1 MSTERCSNHP
11 NTTSNRLNHSRCMC
25 PDILVTLIYNI
36 RDGTTILYTIGM
48 HSSWAQAAIASA
60 PDMATRMA
68 STFPPTLGAAD
79 EEAKE
84 DQAREHAWLEKVAHR
99 LMWNRE
105 QPVVDY
111 PPRGTREDQR
121 YYVHYQDWQSN
132 LPNTIPFISVGY
144 GVAKAFL
151 HIVGYDPPY
160 RGDFPAGFFPAGFE
174 TYEAAATRLLTKCP
188 NRDNIN
194 VFHCH
199 PGHEPRDLSSKE
211 TQEAQHADQWNLSR
225 DPTVLHAVPESSNVQ
240 ASGETI
246 PIWKSHALRLLCA
259 QCHKGMLPE
268 LDYCHHCG
276 ETNPY
281 WVPADDPT
289 DYHR

>member
-1 MSTERCSNHP
+1 MHV
-11 NTTSNRLNHSRCMC
+11 SRYT
-25 PDILVTLIYNI
+25 TLIYNI

-60 PDMATRMA
+60 PDVATRMA
-68 STFPPTLGAAD
+68 SKIPPTLGAAD
-79 EEAKE
+79 EEEAKK
-84 DQAREHAWLEKVAHR
+84 DAAREKEWLVRVGNR
-99 LMWNRE
+99 LMWDRE

-151 HIVGYDPPY
+151 HRYDPPY

-188 NRDNIN
+188 NRDSIN

-211 TQEAQHADQWNLSR
+211 TQEAHHADHWNLSR
-225 DPTVLHAVPESSNVQ
+225 DPTLLNAMSERSNVQ
-240 ASGETI
+240 ASGEII
-246 PIWKSHALRLLCA
+246 PVIWDGNPLHLWCA
-259 QCHKGMLPE
+259 QCNKGMMPE

-276 ETNPY
+276 ETNPH
-281 WVPADDPT
+281 WIPADDPA
-289 DYHR
+289 DDHC